1 MKIKQ
6 WQKNILSMG
15 LLLSFFFLGGLSTA
29 RAETVWS
36 EYQQPYLQPITW
48 LDINSKCDYLE
59 NDGVSFSENYQGIW
73 NVPTVFDLEN
83 YFLNNSTGDF
93 INARYW
99 SSEED
104 PNNQLNAFDVD
115 MYFGILNSTPKDNN
129 DSMSLRCMRV
139 ESNNNLVG
147 GYFFKTP
154 PASDLG
160 AGVGTIS
167 TDVMGSLLPYIFVCG
182 GLLIGFWL
190 VEKIIALIPKDNTM
204 EKADKAIARSE
215 KDRKET
221 KRIIATLD

>member
-29 RAETVWS
+29 RAE
-36 EYQQPYLQPITW
+36 
-48 LDINSKCDYLE
+48 C
-59 NDGVSFSENYQGIW
+59 
-73 NVPTVFDLEN
+73 
-83 YFLNNSTGDF
+83 
-93 INARYW
+93 
-99 SSEED
+99 D
-104 PNNQLNAFDVD
+104 PNNITVSGTKTAINGNYSIFDEELNIYHRIEGTYQFRTFLNDITSIIFINDPNDNEGVGIR
-115 MYFGILNSTPKDNN
+115 YFNSRQNAPYTLPYTFINTGEDTITVSQTTCGGTPPEEN
-129 DSMSLRCMRV
+129 D
-139 ESNNNLVG
+139 LVG

-154 PASDLG
+154 PASSLG

-190 VEKIIALIPKDNTM
+190 VEKILALIPKDNTM
-204 EKADKAIARSE
+204 EKADKEIARSE
-215 KDRKET
+215 KVRKET